1 MRIYPI
7 STYNNNNKITLNQN
21 FTGAINY
28 SEIKPMLSSLQER
41 IGNNISSSVEDIE
54 MIPNLM
60 DRLGRKME
68 KYSYSTILNFKKIS
82 SSEYSVFIENPFSY
96 YKQLLPNIKLSEQ
109 ENISENL
116 NILKKMVKDVES
128 TNQFDV
134 ELKFVQM
141 RNNSVPRDEFKPIL

>member
-7 STYNNNNKITLNQN
+7 STYNNNKITLNQN

-28 SEIKPMLSSLQER
+28 SEIKPMLSSLREH

-60 DRLGRKME
+60 DRLGRKLE
-68 KYSYSTILNFKKIS
+68 KYSDSTILNFKKIS

-116 NILKKMVKDVES
+116 NVLKKMVKDVES

-141 RNNSVPRDEFKPIL
+141 RNNSVPRDEFKPVL

>member
-7 STYNNNNKITLNQN
+7 STYNNNKITLNQN
-21 FTGAINY
+21 FNGAINY
-28 SEIKPMLSSLQER
+28 SEIKPMLSSLQEH

-60 DRLGRKME
+60 DRLGRKLE
-68 KYSYSTILNFKKIS
+68 KYSDSTILNFKKIS

-116 NILKKMVKDVES
+116 NVLKKMVKDVES

-141 RNNSVPRDEFKPIL
+141 RNNSVPRDEFKPVL